1 MSGNEVTLYLDRLL
15 ALYEEKLKRFRLS
28 LTILLAGTVVFFFL
42 IFFPYITLIGNQE
55 SCPNELD
62 CPELYQSGLE
72 ERVSD
77 MTTSWGNIPV
87 STAEVVAFFPAGA
100 ACGVMVV
107 SAQLQ
112 GLMRLRQAITQQ
124 ARKLEN
130 PVDVTLIAPLLID
143 PKQSFFEQIL
153 GSLTLLFPSFIVLFS
168 INLILI
174 RLEALNRSLPYNQ
187 NVSFYYRVYLLSS
200 LLVIYA
206 LVKTG
211 WNVFKSRAFERH
223 QS

>member
-1 MSGNEVTLYLDRLL
+1 MSDAEATSYLDRLL
-15 ALYEEKLKRFRLS
+15 VLYEEKLKRFQLS
-28 LTILLAGTVVFFFL
+28 LTILLAGTIIFFFL
-42 IFFPYITLIGNQE
+42 IFFPYITLLGNQE
-55 SCPNELD
+55 ACPNESD

-72 ERVSD
+72 ERVSE
-77 MTTSWGNIPV
+77 MTTSWGNIPI
-87 STAEVVAFFPAGA
+87 STAEVVVFFPVGV
-100 ACGVMVV
+100 ACGVMAV

-112 GLMRLRQAITQQ
+112 RLMRLRQAIAQQ
-124 ARKLEN
+124 VRKLEN
-130 PVDVTLIAPLLID
+130 PVDVTLIAPLIID
-143 PKQSFFEQIL
+143 PKQNFVEQML
-153 GSLTLLFPSFIVLFS
+153 GSLILSFPSFIVLFS

-187 NVSFYYRVYLLSS
+187 NILFYHRVYLLSS

-211 WNVFKSRAFERH
+211 WNVFQSRAFERH